1 MTDRDQR
8 RTQDRRE
15 TVTPPAQPMTLAEAL
30 ADEHPLIRYQA
41 RQQRLLDA
49 GERPLSP
56 EAMTSAD
63 LMRELW
69 QRNRDRIRGHRLLTA
84 THTRR

>member
-1 MTDRDQR
+1 MA
-8 RTQDRRE
+8 
-15 TVTPPAQPMTLAEAL
+15 PPARPMTLTEAL

-49 GERPLSP
+49 GERPLSA

-69 QRNRDRIRGHRLLTA
+69 QRNRDRIRGHRILSA
-84 THTRR
+84 THPRR